1 MRYVKYAIVT
11 VLFASLISIAPSIS
25 YSQLVETTVEVDKSS
40 YSIGETVS
48 IGGIVPKVVDG
59 VPVVIQ
65 VFNPRNVLYSID
77 QVMPVVS
84 DGSYSS
90 IANIGG
96 KLGITGTYTVK
107 VVFAGQRAETTF
119 ELVPST
125 SISVS
130 IAKLTTVKFENNVFN
145 VETSLSNGSVKYIDV
160 DPDFASVT
168 LTVNTDPIVDGEL
181 NIVLPRKLIDSK
193 INNDDDEFIIL
204 INGEEGDYKEQ
215 DTTSAERE
223 LTIKVPAATEEIEIV
238 GTQVIPEFCIIAAL
252 VLAAALSTIIVAS
265 RKNKLINLLPR

>member
-1 MRYVKYAIVT
+1 MANMRYVKYAIVT

-48 IGGIVPKVVDG
+48 IGGIVPKAADG

-107 VVFAGQRAETTF
+107 AIYSGQSAETTF
-119 ELVPST
+119 EL
-125 SISVS
+125 
-130 IAKLTTVKFENNVFN
+130 
-145 VETSLSNGSVKYIDV
+145 
-160 DPDFASVT
+160 
-168 LTVNTDPIVDGEL
+168 
-181 NIVLPRKLIDSK
+181 R
-193 INNDDDEFIIL
+193 
-204 INGEEGDYKEQ
+204 
-215 DTTSAERE
+215 
-223 LTIKVPAATEEIEIV
+223 
-238 GTQVIPEFCIIAAL
+238 
-252 VLAAALSTIIVAS
+252 
-265 RKNKLINLLPR
+265 

>member
-1 MRYVKYAIVT
+1 MANMRYVKYAIVT

-77 QVMPVVS
+77 QVIPVA

-107 VVFAGQRAETTF
+107 AIYSGQSAETTF
-119 ELVPST
+119 EL
-125 SISVS
+125 
-130 IAKLTTVKFENNVFN
+130 
-145 VETSLSNGSVKYIDV
+145 
-160 DPDFASVT
+160 
-168 LTVNTDPIVDGEL
+168 
-181 NIVLPRKLIDSK
+181 R
-193 INNDDDEFIIL
+193 
-204 INGEEGDYKEQ
+204 
-215 DTTSAERE
+215 
-223 LTIKVPAATEEIEIV
+223 
-238 GTQVIPEFCIIAAL
+238 
-252 VLAAALSTIIVAS
+252 
-265 RKNKLINLLPR
+265 